1 MYPYTQNTGN
11 LIDLI
16 KSIGKHGVP
25 DKLATKDL
33 PVWGFKSSN
42 DRSIVGVLKFI
53 QFLDSSG
60 APTELWREARTAPE
74 KAAATGVR
82 TGYQA
87 LFQTFPDAERK
98 DAEALT
104 NFFKAKTS
112 VGDAVVKQMVSTFKA
127 LAQFADF
134 SSAIDVRPASSTAA
148 PTPSSSS
155 NGTAGSISASVPG
168 PNGMTINLN
177 VELSLP
183 ADATGEVYDAFFKA
197 MKKHLLSDE
206 L

>member
-1 MYPYTQNTGN
+1 MFPYTQNTGN

-25 DKLATKDL
+25 DKFTTKEL
-33 PVWGFKSSN
+33 PIWGYKSSN
-42 DRSIVGVLKFI
+42 DRPIVGVLKFI

-60 APTELWREARTAPE
+60 APTDLWRQARTAPE
-74 KAAATGVR
+74 KAAASGVR

-104 NFFKAKTS
+104 NFFKAKTT
-112 VGDAVVKQMVSTFKA
+112 VGDSAVKQMVGTFKA
-127 LAQFADF
+127 LAQYGDF
-134 SSAIDVRPASSTAA
+134 SDATEVPPAPAHEAAAALATPGGRPISTTVSGA
-148 PTPSSSS
+148 
-155 NGTAGSISASVPG
+155 
-168 PNGMTINLN
+168 NGMTVNLN

-183 ADATGEVYDAFFKA
+183 ADATGDVYDAFFKA
-197 MKKHLLSDE
+197 MKKHLLTNE
-206 L
+206 